1 MWNILFGFSGR
12 SYGIFCNPVLYK
24 EKSMKKIKRLFKPGK
39 VVINT
44 SPKIKMSELIS
55 EYASDYINM
64 GEDTEERQNYLNGAC
79 TAWNIANLD
88 QKDREGAI
96 RHTIEGYKRI
106 NPGTHDVEDFEQNL
120 RKLVQK
126 KLEMFPD
133 IKKIIVDAKIE
144 PIDKTKYQIN
154 IASTYDKELLTEM
167 FKKGSD
173 RVIRIKTAFHKS

>member
-1 MWNILFGFSGR
+1 
-12 SYGIFCNPVLYK
+12 V
-24 EKSMKKIKRLFKPGK
+24 KKIKRRLK
-39 VVINT
+39 VSELIINT

-88 QKDREGAI
+88 EKDREGAI
-96 RHTIEGYKRI
+96 RKTVEGFKKI
-106 NPGTHDVEDFEQNL
+106 NPGADDVEDFEQNL
-120 RKLVQK
+120 RKLIQK

-144 PIDKTKYQIN
+144 PIDKTKFQIN
-154 IASTYDKELLTEM
+154 IASTYDKELLREM

-173 RVIRIKTAFHKS
+173 RVIQIGTVFHKS